1 VNPWLLDYLK
11 FDKASYLLVIC
22 TLFGSKCLALTLLG
36 GIIQKFG
43 ARRVLLIGTAGTAL
57 GVLML
62 AVSTNLAWI
71 TFVQVYSGVMW
82 AAWEL
87 ASFLVL
93 LESIKHSE
101 RTSMMALYNF
111 TTYFSIAAGS
121 FIGAYI
127 LKSMDTSGGAY
138 VIIFILSGMLRL
150 GVLWLR
156 PTRVRAVVEVVSPST
171 TVIR

>member
-1 VNPWLLDYLK
+1 M
-11 FDKASYLLVIC
+11 
-22 TLFGSKCLALTLLG
+22 LG

-121 FIGAYI
+121 FIGAYV
-127 LKSMDTSGGAY
+127 LEFMDTSGSAY
-138 VIIFILSGMLRL
+138 VTIFILSGMLRL
-150 GVLWLR
+150 SVLWLR
-156 PTRVRAVVEVVSPST
+156 QTRVRALALEVVSQTPIKD
-171 TVIR
+171 IRT